1 MPAAKS
7 APSAAAQLAPSAFPP
22 SSSILAVLAT
32 VILRAQGLGAAH
44 LGQGLTNAPDQS
56 NLVLLSQV
64 LFHELL
70 LPFEVTSVLILIAI
84 LGAVALA
91 RDSRSGDERTAAK

>member
-1 MPAAKS
+1 M
-7 APSAAAQLAPSAFPP
+7 
-22 SSSILAVLAT
+22 AT
-32 VILRAQGLGAAH
+32 VILKAQNLGFVA
-44 LGQGLTNAPDQS
+44 
-56 NLVLLSQV
+56 LSDPITSTEDLSRV

-91 RDSRSGDERTAAK
+91 RAGSGEGRVSK